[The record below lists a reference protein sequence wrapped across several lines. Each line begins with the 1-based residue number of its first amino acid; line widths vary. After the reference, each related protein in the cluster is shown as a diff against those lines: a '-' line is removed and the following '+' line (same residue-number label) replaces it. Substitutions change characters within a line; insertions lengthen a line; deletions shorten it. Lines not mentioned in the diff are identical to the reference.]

1 MIVLVTGSS
10 GFIGRHLTEA
20 LRARGH
26 CVIEVRR
33 RVSDSARQVEA
44 DFTRDLRPE
53 AWIAKLA
60 NVDCVINAVGILRE
74 RGDQTFERIHALA
87 PSALFEACARA
98 GVRRVI
104 QISALGADSGTSGY
118 FASKHA
124 ADEHLAKL
132 PLDYTIVQPSVVY
145 GHGGTSARLFSM
157 LASLPLVPLPGAG
170 RQLLQPIHIDDLVDS
185 LVRLVEQSEPL
196 PRRIPLVGPSPLPL
210 RDFLQRLRRAMGL
223 KPTWFLPIPI
233 AFMRIGATLAQISPR
248 SLLDRET
255 LAMLEAG
262 NIADADATRRLLG
275 REPRDVDT
283 FVDANQQSL
292 IAGEARLSWLLPLL
306 RFSIAAVWIWTGI
319 VSLGL
324 FPVEESY
331 ALLDRV
337 GVPRSLAPVMLYA
350 AAALDLAFG
359 ILMLVLAQRRPLY
372 LLQIAV
378 ILGYTAIISWRL
390 PEFWLHPYG
399 PILKNLP
406 MLAGIYLL
414 YVMEERLTVDGQSE
428 RVGV

>member
-1 MIVLVTGSS
+1 
-10 GFIGRHLTEA
+10 
-20 LRARGH
+20 
-26 CVIEVRR
+26 
-33 RVSDSARQVEA
+33 
-44 DFTRDLRPE
+44 
-53 AWIAKLA
+53 
-60 NVDCVINAVGILRE
+60 
-74 RGDQTFERIHALA
+74 
-87 PSALFEACARA
+87 
-98 GVRRVI
+98 
-104 QISALGADSGTSGY
+104 
-118 FASKHA
+118 
-124 ADEHLAKL
+124 
-132 PLDYTIVQPSVVY
+132 
-145 GHGGTSARLFSM
+145 
-157 LASLPLVPLPGAG
+157 
-170 RQLLQPIHIDDLVDS
+170 
-185 LVRLVEQSEPL
+185 
-196 PRRIPLVGPSPLPL
+196 
-210 RDFLQRLRRAMGL
+210 
-223 KPTWFLPIPI
+223 
-233 AFMRIGATLAQISPR
+233 ATLAQISPR

>member
-1 MIVLVTGSS
+1 MI
-10 GFIGRHLTEA
+10 EA
-20 LRARGH
+20 
-26 CVIEVRR
+26 RR
-33 RVSDSARQVEA
+33 RVSDPTEQVEA

-74 RGDQTFERIHALA
+74 RGEQTFERIHTLA
-87 PSALFEACARA
+87 PNALFDACARV
-98 GVRRVI
+98 GVRKVI
-104 QISALGADSGTSGY
+104 QISALGADSATSGY

-124 ADEHLAKL
+124 ADVHLSGL
-132 PLDYTIVQPSVVY
+132 PLDYAIVQPSVVY
-145 GHGGTSARLFSM
+145 GHGGTSARLFTM
-157 LASLPLVPLPGAG
+157 LASLPVIPLPGAG
-170 RQLLQPIHIDDLVDS
+170 RQLLQPIHVDDLVAS
-185 LVRLVEQSEPL
+185 LVRLVETSEPL
-196 PRRIPLVGPSPLPL
+196 PRRVPLVGPAPLPL

-223 KPTWFLPIPI
+223 KSTWFLPIPMV
-233 AFMRIGATLAQISPR
+233 FMRIGAVLAQISPR
-248 SLLDRET
+248 SLLDTET

-262 NIADADATRRLLG
+262 NIADAGAARQLLG

-283 FVDANQQSL
+283 FVDANQRPFV
-292 IAGEARLSWLLPLL
+292 AREASLSWLLPLL

-319 VSLGL
+319 VSFGL
-324 FPVEESY
+324 FPVEDSY

-337 GVPRSLAPVMLYA
+337 GVPRAFAPVMLYGA
-350 AAALDLAFG
+350 ALLDLAFG

-378 ILGYTAIISWRL
+378 VLGYTAIISWRL